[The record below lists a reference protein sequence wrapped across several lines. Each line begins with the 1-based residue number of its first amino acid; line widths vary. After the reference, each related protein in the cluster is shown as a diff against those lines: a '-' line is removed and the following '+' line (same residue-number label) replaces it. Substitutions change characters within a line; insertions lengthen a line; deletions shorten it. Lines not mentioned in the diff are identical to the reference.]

1 MDITIDELKRNV
13 FPGESGGD
21 YNALFGYANRPGGQF
36 SGTNLTNMTV
46 DQALQFADPSG
57 PYGQSVKGQIGRVA
71 TPMGAYQVVGTTLR
85 GAKEG
90 LGLTGNEVMT
100 PELQDAIGMW
110 IYQNQGPQA
119 WEAWGKGGSSP
130 QPSASTPFGPGTPM
144 ATMQPMMQ
152 PTDPF
157 EGMGLLSRFAASQ
170 GIAQEAGG
178 APLANLLNI
187 ITQKKDPRL
196 ADLAKQRGGFLG
208 LLGA

>member
-1 MDITIDELKRNV
+1 MADINYLKANV

-36 SGTNLTNMTV
+36 SNVRLTDMTV

-85 GAKEG
+85 AAKEG

-110 IYQNQGPQA
+110 IYQTQGPGA
-119 WEAWGKGGSSP
+119 WEAWGGGTQMAAAP
-130 QPSASTPFGPGTPM
+130 QQNALSFS
-144 ATMQPMMQ
+144 
-152 PTDPF
+152 
-157 EGMGLLSRFAASQ
+157 GLPPAY
-170 GIAQEAGG
+170 
-178 APLANLLNI
+178 
-187 ITQKKDPRL
+187 DRL
-196 ADLAKQRGGFLG
+196 AQFNALAAMLPRYEAPQQNAFQLDVRPV
-208 LLGA
+208 